1 LGSEATVTSAL
12 LAPTTSHTLDSTQA
26 AVQAAHASRRIAIF
40 DSHASTSGSSSRSLS
55 NPGDATNS
63 SPVMDTSL
71 SFSSSSSSS
80 SDKRGKQ
87 SREQAPVD
95 PVNAFVA
102 PENASFLNGQLV
114 NDYLELAAADMVRTA
129 LRLLRG
135 SMKSNLI

>member
-1 LGSEATVTSAL
+1 
-12 LAPTTSHTLDSTQA
+12 
-26 AVQAAHASRRIAIF
+26 
-40 DSHASTSGSSSRSLS
+40 
-55 NPGDATNS
+55 
-63 SPVMDTSL
+63 MDTSL

-87 SREQAPVD
+87 SREQAAVN
-95 PVNAFVA
+95 PVNAFMGA
-102 PENASFLNGQLV
+102 GNASFLNGQLV